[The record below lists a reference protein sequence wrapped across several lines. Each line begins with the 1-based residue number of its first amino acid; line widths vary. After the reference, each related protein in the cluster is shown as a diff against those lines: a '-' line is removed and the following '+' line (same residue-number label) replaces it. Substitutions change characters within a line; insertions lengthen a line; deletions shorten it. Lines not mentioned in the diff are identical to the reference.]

1 MNETTLK
8 QVASYVP
15 EALYDKVAA
24 DAKANKRSISAQL
37 HLILEQHYERALVRR
52 LSEPAPTGGSK

>member
-37 HLILEQHYERALVRR
+37 HLILEQHYESQER
-52 LSEPAPTGGSK
+52 EQQQQQQK